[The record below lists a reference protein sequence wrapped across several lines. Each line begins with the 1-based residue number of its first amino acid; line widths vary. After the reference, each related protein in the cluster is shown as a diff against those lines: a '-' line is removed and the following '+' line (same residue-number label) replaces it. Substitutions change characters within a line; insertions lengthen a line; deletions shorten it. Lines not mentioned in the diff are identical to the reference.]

1 MNPLISSF
9 KEIVDALKIILEKE
23 TYLAKSRNMEELYEL
38 FPSKSAL
45 YSKLEGVSETIK
57 QSIALLTQE
66 EKDFIAKESQSLDEL
81 TQDNALLLKGLMV
94 ASQKMIDILIY
105 ASQVSQDSLKVYDRH
120 AQVKNNTPFV
130 YGKKGV

>member
-1 MNPLISSF
+1 MNPLILSF
-9 KEIVDALKIILEKE
+9 KEIVDALKEILAKE
-23 TYLAKSRNMEELYEL
+23 TSLAKSRNMEALYEL

-45 YSKLEGVSETIK
+45 YSKLEGISQTIK
-57 QSIALLTQE
+57 SCVSTLTQE
-66 EKDFIAKESQSLDEL
+66 EKEFIAKESQDLDEL

-120 AQVKNNTPFV
+120 AQVKNNTPFT
-130 YGKKGV
+130 YGRKGI